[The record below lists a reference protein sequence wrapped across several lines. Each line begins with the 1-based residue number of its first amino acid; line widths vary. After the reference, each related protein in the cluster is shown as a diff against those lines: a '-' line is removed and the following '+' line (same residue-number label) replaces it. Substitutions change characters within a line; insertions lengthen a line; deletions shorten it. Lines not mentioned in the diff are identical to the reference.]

1 MSKIRK
7 YKLIKLIIAIMLLSI
22 ILLNNVTLAATLS
35 NSDIKKLEYSD
46 EYKEWLSLPE
56 DERAKV
62 MMPNMYDIKIETD
75 NSEYLN
81 SLDNVFKLT
90 TLLGASASASDT
102 SFDLRGEIPENLIIK
117 DQGTTGGCWAFAM
130 AAALETHFA
139 RQDKEEGETT
149 TEYDFSERHMV
160 YATAREAFLNDAIN
174 KKGFTKVIAGGNQ
187 YLAEAYMTNGSGLII
202 EDEMP
207 FENNENKIDIKEIQD
222 KNVIT
227 TLVDSEYLG
236 SPKTEE
242 EKTAIIKDIKQ
253 HISQNGG
260 VWARL
265 HGAQLENNCYNNAT
279 GAIYTN
285 NSTDYPMNHAVLIVG
300 WNDNYSKENFNE
312 SLQPQ
317 NNGAWII
324 KNSWG
329 TQYVLETVTNLK
341 EVFREILYEKFE
353 ADFNSQNIY
362 SADQIPD
369 STLDASFES
378 SKILESFIESKE
390 EIYGKNKVI
399 VDGDEIIVKVGDNG
413 FMYVSYEDANIM
425 KSLYKI
431 VNAKNYKDYD
441 NIYQYNYLGTND
453 LWVYSISST
462 VTKGYIAT
470 IFENKSNEEE
480 LTKISLSTMIPYE
493 QCRVYIN
500 PNGSSKKFDDLQ
512 LVDLKEGEY
521 EKIEAGYNTIEFANP
536 IKLTGSSFVVVLEL
550 SIDTEGY
557 FIVPVNI
564 PSNGNFWENVDVAT
578 DKSFIGTEFQMKNDT
593 WTNVSS
599 ATGENPYNL
608 TIKAFTD
615 NIKEE
620 TLTLSSIKVTQAP
633 KNLTYN
639 VGDKFDKTGMVV
651 NAKYT
656 NGTEKAVE
664 NYKVTNGDSL
674 ELGQKS
680 VTISYTENGVTKT
693 TTQAIT
699 VNKPAP
705 TLTKIEV
712 KTAPKKLE
720 YTQNKDN
727 LDLTGGVITATYSDN
742 TTKDITMTN
751 SEVKVTGYDKT
762 KVGKQ
767 ILTVTY
773 NEKTTTF
780 EVTVKAEET
789 EPTPEEVTLTKI
801 EIKTKP
807 KKLEY
812 TQNKDNLDLTGGII
826 TATYSD
832 KTTKD
837 ISMTSTEVKVT
848 GYDKTKVGKQTITV
862 TYQGK
867 TTTFEITVKEVQ
879 KRTPTLSNF
888 EKSKAN
894 ITKATSY
901 IYIKKD
907 KEDYSTMTIKL
918 DGVERGDNVSSR
930 EFYYYLSGNKGETNI
945 SSSNWTKFTMNSNE
959 DIYSANLN
967 IDTRNVKNASEIA
980 ESESL
985 YIYIKEVATLDGNTT
1000 ETVNTINIKKVV
1012 DVEVYLDD
1020 VKQSDINIDGSNT
1033 NTPNDEK
1040 EDNTTAKDPIPQTG
1054 ITTIGMIILAIIGIA
1069 IVSYIK
1075 YRNIDR

>member
-767 ILTVTY
+767 
-773 NEKTTTF
+773 
-780 EVTVKAEET
+780 
-789 EPTPEEVTLTKI
+789 
-801 EIKTKP
+801 
-807 KKLEY
+807 
-812 TQNKDNLDLTGGII
+812 
-826 TATYSD
+826 
-832 KTTKD
+832 
-837 ISMTSTEVKVT
+837 
-848 GYDKTKVGKQTITV
+848 TITV

-907 KEDYSTMTIKL
+907 KEEYSTMTIKL